1 MRDFSG
7 GPVVK
12 TLSGFIPGWGD
23 NIPHASQPKEHK
35 QQKPYHNK
43 FNKDSTERPHLK
55 KKNLNV

>member
-23 NIPHASQPKEHK
+23 NIPHASQPKNIN
-35 QQKPYHNK
+35 NK
-43 FNKDSTERPHLK
+43 SHIIINSIRTPQRGHIK
-55 KKNLNV
+55 KKKTLNV

>member
-12 TLSGFIPGWGD
+12 TLSGSIPGWGD
-23 NIPHASQPKEHK
+23 KICMPLSRKNIK

-43 FNKDSTERPHLK
+43 FNKDFTEGPH
-55 KKNLNV
+55 

>member
-43 FNKDSTERPHLK
+43 FNKDSTERPH
-55 KKNLNV
+55 